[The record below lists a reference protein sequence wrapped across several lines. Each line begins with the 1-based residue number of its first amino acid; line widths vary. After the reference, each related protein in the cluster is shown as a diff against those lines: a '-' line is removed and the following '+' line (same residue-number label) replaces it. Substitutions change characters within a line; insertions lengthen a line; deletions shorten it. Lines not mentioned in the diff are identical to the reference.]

1 MANMVLFGI
10 LWVVLSLLGEWG
22 ASSWIHSAPQ
32 GTGVFWGTMS
42 NLGVVTAGAF
52 DFILI
57 IAVPIFAFVVLML
70 VFSMIR
76 FGVRKNSVDHG
87 DAKDQTRANKAFIG
101 IWIAVSILLNI
112 FIWLHPNAS
121 GLEQVFAAQ
130 KVSAKQKPLIVDVT
144 ARQWEW
150 IFKYPQYGISQS
162 VNAAGDDVLY
172 LPKNRPVK
180 FIMRSFDPFH
190 TYDSTI
196 DVIHSFWVPAFGV
209 KLDVVP
215 GETRTLVLTPTQLS
229 STEKDP
235 MLRVQCAEVCG
246 PGHPYME
253 ANIHIVTANA
263 FAKWAK
269 SQASGG

>member
-1 MANMVLFGI
+1 MANVVLFGI
-10 LWVVLSLLGEWG
+10 LWIVLSILGEFG
-22 ASSWIHSAPQ
+22 ASAWIHSAPN
-32 GTGVFWGTMS
+32 GAGPYWGTMS
-42 NLGVVTAGAF
+42 NLGVITAGAF

-76 FGVRKNSVDHG
+76 FGVRKNSPDKG
-87 DAKDQTRANKAFIG
+87 EAKDQTRANKAFIG
-101 IWIAVSILLNI
+101 IWIVVSILLNV

-130 KVSAKQKPLIVDVT
+130 KVTAKEHPLIVDVT

-150 IFKYPQYGISQS
+150 IFSYPQYGISQS
-162 VNAAGDDVLY
+162 VNASGQDVLY
-172 LPKNRPVK
+172 LPVNRPVK
-180 FIMRSFDPFH
+180 FVMRSYDPFH

-209 KLDVVP
+209 KMDVVP
-215 GETRTLVLTPTQLS
+215 GETRTLVLTPTQLA
-229 STEKDP
+229 STESDP

-253 ANIHIVTANA
+253 ANVHIVSGSA
-263 FAKWAK
+263 FASWAK
-269 SQASGG
+269 SQASGS

>member
-1 MANMVLFGI
+1 MANVVVFGI
-10 LWVVLSLLGEWG
+10 MWIVLSLLGEWG
-22 ASSWIHSAPQ
+22 ASAWIHSAPQ

-42 NLGVVTAGAF
+42 NLGVITAGAF

-76 FGVRKNSVDHG
+76 FGVRKNSTDKG

-101 IWIAVSILLNI
+101 IWIVASILLNI

-130 KVSAKQKPLIVDVT
+130 RLSPSQKPLIVDVT

-150 IFKYPQYGISQS
+150 IFSYPQYGITQS
-162 VNAAGDDVLY
+162 LDASGNDVLY

-180 FIMRSFDPFH
+180 FVMRSFDPFH
-190 TYDSTI
+190 TYDTTT

-229 STEKDP
+229 STEQDP

-253 ANIHIVTANA
+253 ANIHIVTASA
-263 FAKWAK
+263 FAKWTKA
-269 SQASGG
+269 QASGS